1 MMSDTSEFDGLLDFS
16 KALEE
21 YAKVSDNVMEEE
33 EKIAQDFV
41 KDLLKLPSPKSKISK
56 SGYTHLIS
64 TFSYRKK
71 ATEIEIGWG
80 KYYGPMVEKGT
91 IKMISSHP
99 HLVPLWNRNSKRYI
113 ESLKKRN
120 NL

>member
-21 YAKVSDNVMEEE
+21 YAKVSDNVVEEE

-56 SGYTHLIS
+56 SGYPLFLIE
-64 TFSYRKK
+64 KK
-71 ATEIEIGWG
+71 Q
-80 KYYGPMVEKGT
+80 
-91 IKMISSHP
+91 
-99 HLVPLWNRNSKRYI
+99 
-113 ESLKKRN
+113 KK
-120 NL
+120 

>member
-1 MMSDTSEFDGLLDFS
+1 MSDTSEFDGLLDFS

-56 SGYTHLIS
+56 SGHTHLIS

-113 ESLKKRN
+113 ESFKKRN

>member
-21 YAKVSDNVMEEE
+21 YAMEEE

-113 ESLKKRN
+113 ESFKKRN